1 MDQSSG
7 QRIIPVR
14 IEDQMKSAYIDYS
27 MSVIVSRALPDV
39 RDGLKPVHRRILY
52 GMHELGVTYNKAYK
66 KSARIVGEV
75 LGKYH
80 PHGDSAVYDTMV
92 RMAQYW
98 SLRYP
103 LVDGQG
109 NFGSMDGDSPAAM
122 RYTEARMNR
131 IADDFLGDIAKDT
144 VDFDLNFDDTLK
156 EPTVLPTR
164 IPNLLVNGASGIAV
178 GMATNMLPHNLSE
191 VIDGVIA
198 CLENEEITIDE
209 LCQLVKAPDFPTGG
223 IIYGMK
229 GVREAFE
236 TGRGRVVVRGK
247 ARIETAANGKETII
261 VDEIPYQVNKAN
273 LIVKIA
279 DLVNSKKVDG
289 ITDIRDES
297 DRNGL
302 RIVIE
307 VRRDAM
313 ANVILSQLYKYTP
326 LQSSYGVNNVAL
338 VNGRPMTLNLK
349 DMIEEFIK
357 FRYEVIVRRTKFEL
371 NKARRRAHILVGL
384 LVALDYIDKVI
395 SLIRASKTP
404 EEARIGLMEG
414 KFIEDLDAFWSKF
427 SELIETRTE
436 EQILEEGNVLTID
449 QAKAILDM
457 RLQKLTGLEREK
469 IKAEFDELML
479 EIARLESILA
489 SKELQRNL
497 IKDELDVIKEQYGD
511 ERRTEINYSDGD
523 ISLEDMIPQED
534 VVVTISHLGYVKRT
548 AVSEYRTQSRGGR
561 GAMGAKTRDEDFVE
575 HMIVANTH
583 SYMMLFT
590 EKGKCFWLKVYEI
603 PEATKTSSGRVIQN
617 ILSIPKD
624 DKVKAYILVDNL
636 SEEEYINNHYILFAT
651 KKGLVKKTI
660 LEAYSRPR
668 VGGINAISINEDDQ
682 LLEAILTTGN
692 SEVIIANKSGNAIRF
707 NESAV
712 RFMGRT
718 ATGVRGIRLLEDG
731 SDEVVGMICFDA
743 EDTET
748 AVMVVSEK
756 GNGKRTSFAD
766 YRLTNRGGK
775 GVRNMMVTD
784 KTGPVVAI
792 KAVLETDDLMITTRS
807 GITIR
812 SKVSEIRVMGRSTQ
826 GVRIIRLDKSDS
838 IADVAVIA
846 EDNENEQNENDQ
858 NNNEETNNE

>member
-1 MDQSSG
+1 
-7 QRIIPVR
+7 
-14 IEDQMKSAYIDYS
+14 MKSAYIDYS

-156 EPTVLPTR
+156 EPTVLPAR
-164 IPNLLVNGASGIAV
+164 VPNLLVNGASGIAV

-198 CLENEEITIDE
+198 CLENEEITIDD

-247 ARIETAANGKETII
+247 ARIENSANGKETII

-414 KFIEDLDAFWSKF
+414 KFIEDMDAFWSKF

-436 EQILEEGNVLTID
+436 EQILVEGNVLTID

-479 EIARLESILA
+479 EITRLESILA
-489 SKELQRNL
+489 SRDLQRSL
-497 IKDELDVIKEQYGD
+497 IKDELVVIKEQYGD

-548 AVSEYRTQSRGGR
+548 AVSEYRTQTRGGR

-668 VGGINAISINEDDQ
+668 VGGINAISINEGDQ

-712 RFMGRT
+712 RSMGRT

-846 EDNENEQNENDQ
+846 EDNENEQDDNDQ

>member
-302 RIVIE
+302 RIVVE

-712 RFMGRT
+712 RSMGRT

>member
-1 MDQSSG
+1 
-7 QRIIPVR
+7 
-14 IEDQMKSAYIDYS
+14 MKSAYIDYS

-247 ARIETAANGKETII
+247 ARIESAPNGKETII

-302 RIVIE
+302 RIVVE

-338 VNGRPMTLNLK
+338 VNGRPLTLNLK

-457 RLQKLTGLEREK
+457 RLQKLTGLERDK
-469 IKAEFDELML
+469 IKAEFDDLML
-479 EIARLESILA
+479 EITRLESLLA
-489 SKELQRNL
+489 SRDLQRSL
-497 IKDELDVIKEQYGD
+497 IKEELDVIKEQYGD

-534 VVVTISHLGYVKRT
+534 VVVTISQLGYVKRT

-561 GAMGAKTRDEDFVE
+561 GAMGAKTRNEDFVE

-712 RFMGRT
+712 RSMGRT

-846 EDNENEQNENDQ
+846 EDNEDEQNENDQ